1 MPTRISRLTDLRQ
14 DCSLHDQAPLY
25 HQTLPV
31 VTCERQPHLGTLI
44 RKYSKNLPRYTSYP
58 PVPSWTGALDDGAW
72 FTALG
77 AHAKANP
84 KEGIALYVHLPFCE
98 QLCTYCACNKRIT
111 VNHSVEAPY
120 LNALK
125 REWERYLEVLPPSFL
140 LSELHL
146 GGGTPTFFSA
156 ENLDALMQMLL
167 AKAKF
172 ESGASLSV
180 EVHPNHTS
188 REQLEVLYAHG
199 FRRISIGVQSL
210 DLKVQ
215 VAINRVQ
222 PMSNVNKVAQT
233 AREIGYTSIN
243 FDAIYGLP
251 HQGLATVDNDVE
263 AIVASRPDRIAY
275 YGYAHVPWIHP
286 GQRRYTEADLPS
298 AEVRFA
304 SAQLARQCFI
314 DAGYLE
320 IGFDHYALP
329 SDTLARAASSGALHR
344 NFMGY
349 TDRSN
354 SVLIGLGA
362 SSISETPLGYMQ
374 NEKHV
379 EAYRNRLDNDESL
392 FIARHPFTEQERAT
406 KQHIKN
412 LMCQLETSIEGEWT
426 SAMLD
431 LADDGLVHLSG
442 QRVQVKPH
450 ARPFLRS
457 VCAALDPLEDLRAS
471 TVTYSS
477 NL

>member
-1 MPTRISRLTDLRQ
+1 MTR
-14 DCSLHDQAPLY
+14 
-25 HQTLPV
+25 
-31 VTCERQPHLGTLI
+31 ERQPHLDTLI
-44 RKYSKNLPRYTSYP
+44 CKYSKNVPRYTSYP
-58 PVPSWTGALDDGAW
+58 PVPSWTGAVDDRTW

-77 AHAKANP
+77 AYTKANP
-84 KEGIALYVHLPFCE
+84 QEGIAVYVHLPFCE

-111 VNHSVEAPY
+111 VNHSVEGPY
-120 LNALK
+120 LNDIK
-125 REWERYLEVLPPSFL
+125 REWERYLEALPPTFL

-156 ENLDALMQMLL
+156 ENLNALMQILL
-167 AKAKF
+167 AKAKL
-172 ESGASLSV
+172 EPGASLSV
-180 EVHPNHTS
+180 EVHPNHTT

-222 PMSNVNKVAQT
+222 PMSNVDTVAQT

-251 HQGLATVDNDVE
+251 HQDLATVERDVQ

-275 YGYAHVPWIHP
+275 YGYAHVPWKHA
-286 GQRRYTEADLPS
+286 GQRRYTDHDLPS

-304 SAQLARQCFI
+304 SAQLARQRFT
-314 DAGYLE
+314 DAGYIE

-329 SDTLARAASSGALHR
+329 SDTLALAAASGALHR

-349 TDRSN
+349 TDRCN
-354 SVLIGLGA
+354 SVLIGLGS
-362 SSISETPLGYMQ
+362 SSISETPFGYMQ
-374 NEKHV
+374 NDKHV
-379 EAYRNRLDNDESL
+379 QTYRKRLDNQESL
-392 FIARHPFTEQERAT
+392 FVAGHQFTDEERAT

-412 LMCQLETSIEGEWT
+412 LMCRLETTIEGEYT
-426 SAMLD
+426 PAMLD
-431 LADDGLVHLSG
+431 LADDGLVNLTG
-442 QRVQVKPH
+442 QHVEVQPH

-457 VCAALDPLEDLRAS
+457 VCAGLDPLEVHRAA
-471 TVTYSS
+471 TITYSS

>member
-1 MPTRISRLTDLRQ
+1 MTRQSSTF
-14 DCSLHDQAPLY
+14 HAPL
-25 HQTLPV
+25 
-31 VTCERQPHLGTLI
+31 I
-44 RKYSKNLPRYTSYP
+44 AKYSKNVPRYTSYP
-58 PVPSWTGALDDGAW
+58 PVPAWTGPASDATW
-72 FTALG
+72 FTELANHVN
-77 AHAKANP
+77 AHP
-84 KEGIALYVHLPFCE
+84 GEGIAVYVHLPFCE

-111 VNHSVEAPY
+111 VNHAVETPY
-120 LNALK
+120 LNDIE
-125 REWERYLEVLPPSFL
+125 REWQRYLAVLPKPFR

-156 ENLDALMQMLL
+156 ENLDRLMRILL
-167 AKAKF
+167 DDAIL
-172 ESGASLSV
+172 EPGASLSV
-180 EVHPNHTS
+180 EVHPNHTT

-222 PMSNVNKVAQT
+222 PIRNVDEVAKT

-251 HQGLATVDNDVE
+251 HQSIDTVASDVD
-263 AIVASRPDRIAY
+263 AIIASRPDRIAY
-275 YGYAHVPWIHP
+275 YGYAHVPWKHA

-298 AEVRFA
+298 ADERFA
-304 SAQLARQCFI
+304 SAQLARQRFT

-329 SDTLARAASSGALHR
+329 SDTMARAAAAGTLHR

-362 SSISETPLGYMQ
+362 SSISETPFGYMQ

-379 EAYRNRLDNDESL
+379 EDYRKRLDANESV
-392 FIARHPFTEQERAT
+392 FVAGHQFTEQERIT
-406 KQHIKN
+406 KQHITN
-412 LMCQLETSIEGEWT
+412 LMCRLETSVSEDWT
-426 SAMLD
+426 SAMHELE
-431 LADDGLVHLSG
+431 ADGLVALSG
-442 QRVQVKPH
+442 HCVKIQPH

-457 VCAALDPLEDLRAS
+457 ACAALDPLEVNRAA
-471 TVTYSS
+471 TITYSS